1 AAPDDLR
8 RPRRAFRQQ
17 VAEALPPR
25 DLLDHLHHRVGIAEA
40 QVEPVRVLG
49 GEQPVLEAVHRPG
62 NGRAARDRVHTVHT
76 AELVGV
82 GHRPEVVYAA
92 VGAEGRDGFVLRPA
106 VARIDAVRAVRHLD
120 HPLAADGAGVAGIA
134 LLEDFAGHR
143 LAVERPPPLEDAT
156 RPVARGQ
163 PADILL
169 SLDDLR
175 RAQLAERPALRLG
188 EDLRTVPCQ
197 LVQTLA

>member
-1 AAPDDLR
+1 
-8 RPRRAFRQQ
+8 
-17 VAEALPPR
+17 
-25 DLLDHLHHRVGIAEA
+25 
-40 QVEPVRVLG
+40 
-49 GEQPVLEAVHRPG
+49 
-62 NGRAARDRVHTVHT
+62 
-76 AELVGV
+76 
-82 GHRPEVVYAA
+82 
-92 VGAEGRDGFVLRPA
+92 DGFVLRPA

-197 LVQTLA
+197 LVQTLAVIQHRPELAAHRDGLEVLAAHHRAHAGAP